1 MIALLSTLTKDGMK
15 VMIRFIL
22 GLGTVIAGVGFIEGS
37 NSFAIGIPIMVVGAM
52 VMLWALTSA
61 QLTE

>member
-1 MIALLSTLTKDGMK
+1 MK